1 MIYVLSN
8 MSVKGVFH
16 IEFDG
21 DFGYGIIRCIF
32 SIFILLII
40 SRMPMKLITEVALPE
55 YPFHIDHQSS
65 MLMMGSCFTE
75 NVGQVL
81 DKYLFPIN
89 INPFG
94 ITYNPLSVKKGL
106 EALIEREVYEA
117 GDLDQH
123 QDLWLSFDHDTSF
136 SASSPERVLKN
147 INNSLQHGKE
157 MLRRADYLFITW
169 GTAWVF
175 RSRSKGEVVNNCHK
189 IPAAQF
195 TRSRLSTK
203 EIIKSYEDFLP
214 RLFQFNPKLRIIQ
227 TVSPVRHW
235 KDGAHGNQ
243 LSKATLLLASE
254 ALRDS
259 FPEKLFYFPSYE
271 IMMDELRDYRFYAS
285 DLLHTSDQA
294 TRYIWE
300 KFDQAFLKDAS
311 RKIIGELEP
320 LLKLLGHRPLIS
332 EGDAYRRLVEAR
344 EEKQKYLME
353 KYPTLDW
360 EKLLGD

>member
-1 MIYVLSN
+1 
-8 MSVKGVFH
+8 
-16 IEFDG
+16 
-21 DFGYGIIRCIF
+21 
-32 SIFILLII
+32 
-40 SRMPMKLITEVALPE
+40 MKLLTEVELPD
-55 YPFHIDHQSS
+55 YPFQIDHQSS

-75 NVGQVL
+75 NVGQLL
-81 DKYLFPIN
+81 DKYLFPIV

-106 EALIEREVYEA
+106 EALIDREGYKT
-117 GDLDQH
+117 GDLDRY

-136 SASSPERVLKN
+136 SASSPERAIEK
-147 INNSLQHGKE
+147 INNSFQQGKE
-157 MLRRADYLFITW
+157 MLRCADYLFITW

-175 RSRSKGEVVNNCHK
+175 HSRSGGEVVNNCHK
-189 IPAAQF
+189 IPAARF
-195 TRSRLSTK
+195 TRSRLSTR
-203 EIIKSYEDFLP
+203 EIIQSYEDLLA
-214 RLFQFNPKLRIIQ
+214 RLFLFNPKLRIIQ

-243 LSKATLLLASE
+243 LSKATLLLAGE

-300 KFDQAFLKDAS
+300 KFEQAFMSGNS
-311 RKIIGELEP
+311 RKIIRDLDP
-320 LLKLLGHRPLIS
+320 LLKMLGHRPLVT
-332 EGDAYRRLVEAR
+332 EGDAFKNMIKTR
-344 EEKQKYLME
+344 EEKRMNLKI
-353 KYPTLDW
+353 KYPYLDW
-360 EKLLGD
+360 KQLEKK